1 MTQGS
6 LKMTQRLVGPGVP
19 DAAAR
24 AAEYV
29 VPLGLL
35 LAFRYAVGAVRLR
48 VASVAITAVILVVF
62 VLGGLLG
69 R

>member
-1 MTQGS
+1 M
-6 LKMTQRLVGPGVP
+6 P

-29 VPLGLL
+29 VPLWLL
-35 LAFRYAVGAVRLR
+35 LALRYAVGAVRLR

-69 R
+69 C